1 MRKSRYVV
9 MNQDGGW
16 QARNAYRHVTSI
28 FPSKAQALSAA
39 IELAEKDGEH
49 GHAPEVLVRHEDDRF
64 ITEWVYGDA
73 EPDRVYPEQR
83 RVRAHEI
90 EVRSPI
96 AENGGGTGH

>member
-16 QARNAYRHVTSI
+16 QIRNAYRHVTSI

-64 ITEWVYGDA
+64 ITEWVYGNA
-73 EPDRVYPEQR
+73 EPGIGFIPNSAESART
-83 RVRAHEI
+83 
-90 EVRSPI
+90 RSK
-96 AENGGGTGH
+96 